1 MVIDMDEKILA
12 LFQLCDSNFPT
23 GAFSHSYGLESYI
36 QDNTVHNLETF
47 SQWLQVYIHEQLIYS
62 DGLAVLLTYEALEEQ
77 NYDKVWKL
85 DRLLTVQNLP
95 RETREGGMRMGERM
109 LEIVQSLYET
119 PVLSSY
125 RERISKKQSFGHPAI
140 VFTIAARYLG
150 VSKTT
155 SVLFYLYSVVS
166 SIVQNAVRGIPL
178 GQTAGQKVIRDV
190 QPILV
195 EAVQKIGQLDEED
208 FGIVSPG
215 IELSQM
221 RHERVN
227 IRIFMS

>member
-1 MVIDMDEKILA
+1 MVIVMDEKILA
-12 LFQLCDSNFPT
+12 LYQLCDSNFPT

-62 DGLAVLLTYEALEEQ
+62 DGLAVLLTYEALEEE

-109 LEIVQSLYET
+109 LELVQSLYET
-119 PVLSSY
+119 PVLSLY

-155 SVLFYLYSVVS
+155 TVLFYLYSVVS

-195 EAVQKIGQLDEED
+195 DAAQKIGQLDEED